1 MEETRQGEESGGCAG
16 GGDEGVLVRG
26 RPCTALRAIELSSAA
41 LLDVQG
47 LQRGKPFFSPSL
59 SPSAAN
65 ALFQLRHNGP
75 AVLRKGP

>member
-1 MEETRQGEESGGCAG
+1 MGVVVLVVVVWRGA
-16 GGDEGVLVRG
+16 GVLAVRG

-47 LQRGKPFFSPSL
+47 LQRGKPFFFSSL

-65 ALFQLRHNGP
+65 ALFQPRHNGP